1 MRSTSTKG
9 RCHDGP
15 LRALI
20 VGAGSAGHMV
30 AREMSLRPDGGHI
43 VVGFLDDDAS
53 KLGTTIAGVQVLGR
67 VGDLVGVV
75 AEHGV
80 DEIVIAIPSAPG
92 RTVRDVVRL
101 CEEAGCPF
109 KIVPGVWEILLG
121 DVEISQIRDVQL
133 DDLLGRETVQ
143 LDTEEMIGYLRGH
156 RVLITGAGGSI
167 GSELA
172 RQVAA
177 FGPGKLVLLGRG
189 ENSIY
194 EIDQELGLDFPDLD
208 KVAVIGSV
216 KDDTAI
222 ELLFKE
228 HRPEI
233 ILHAAAHKHVPLMEF
248 YPDEA
253 IKNNVTGTRRLVEA
267 AARYGA
273 DRLIMLST
281 DKAVRPQGVMGASKR
296 LAELL
301 LLDTAHAG
309 CRTKLIAVRFGNVL
323 GSRGSVVPMF
333 RQQIALG
340 GPVTVTHPDVT
351 RYFMTI
357 REAAQLVLEAGL
369 LGRGGEIFVL
379 DMGDPIRIAELAEH
393 LVRLS
398 GLEPGRDIDI
408 EYRGL
413 RPGEKL
419 HEELWCA
426 NEVLSR
432 TRYDKVMMLQSEP
445 AGEGPDPRTAIAEL
459 EALAE
464 RGDREGILN
473 ELRRI
478 FPDMPRRGDD
488 EDDPSGL

>member
-1 MRSTSTKG
+1 MQPTRTKDRHTG
-9 RCHDGP
+9 AP
-15 LRALI
+15 VRALI
-20 VGAGSAGHMV
+20 VGAGSAGGMV
-30 AREMSLRPDGGHI
+30 AAEMASRPDGGHV

-53 KLGTTIAGVQVLGR
+53 KIGTSIAGAPVLGR
-67 VGDLVGVV
+67 INDLVAKI

-143 LDTEEMIGYLRGH
+143 LDTAEMTGYLHGR

-208 KVAVIGSV
+208 KVPVIGSV

-253 IKNNVTGTRRLVEA
+253 IKNNVTGTRRLVDA
-267 AARYGA
+267 ATRYGA

-296 LAELL
+296 LAEMFLL
-301 LLDTAHAG
+301 AAQAG

-357 REAAQLVLEAGL
+357 REAAMLVLEAGL

-398 GLEPGRDIDI
+398 GLEPGTDIKI

-426 NEVLSR
+426 DEVLSK
-432 TRYDKVMMLQSEP
+432 TRYEKVMTLQPEP
-445 AGEGPDPRTAIAEL
+445 AGDGTDFKAAIAEL

-464 RGDREGILN
+464 RGDREGILS

-488 EDDPSGL
+488 EDEHSGK